1 MYFSRFATT
10 AFPIAIDQGN
20 DKKLPLCWRQRCC
33 CRIRQS
39 RRQLVEWRAKHLY
52 NSHFK
57 FKSMSRKRSIPLRLK
72 VGLALCLV
80 LAVIWTI
87 TLVDLD
93 SYQANERRVV
103 EQTTIFQSQAFAEN
117 TLSTLR
123 RIDDTLLDLGD
134 HWVDE
139 PDTFAAKVSSK
150 QRQMSGLIFEVL
162 IFDMQGKL
170 LFSSKAGSSHPPGF
184 DSANY
189 PDGFDG
195 RDDRHLHISKPIRQT
210 DISEPWIIQF
220 GRAAPLS
227 TKPSAVIVLYTL
239 PTVFAPFNDDLDL
252 NSRDATSIVM
262 TSGDFLI
269 RQPDNA
275 NAMGKAIQGAP
286 YLAAQSPKSGH
297 FQRLSPVDGVDRIF
311 GWFRI
316 PEFGLNFVVGRDSYS
331 TLQDYRV
338 HRENSIQ
345 HALISSIFA
354 AAMLWLV
361 HHSLAAREAAHKRHD
376 ETQAMLRAAID
387 TLGEGFVIF
396 DDNDRLVYC
405 NERFGSYYPAIADL
419 FVPGCRFEEV
429 LREGIKRGQ
438 YRIGPGTE
446 DAWVAER
453 MHQHQNPGEGFAQHL
468 SDGRWLRVREQKT
481 IDGLI
486 VGFRIDITELYEAK
500 EAAEAANR
508 AKSEFLATMSHEI
521 RTPMNSILGLTQ
533 LLRLPGVNAGDVQA
547 YAGII
552 HNAGR
557 TLLNLLND
565 ILDFSKIESSSL
577 DLEAIPLL
585 PEQIVDEINSLFL
598 QTAQDKGLQL
608 KSLWS
613 GSFGQLYRG
622 DPHRLRQMISNL
634 VGNAI
639 KFTERGCIDITGREV
654 SHSDGMAVLEF
665 SVTDT
670 GVGVAPDK
678 QQHLF
683 QAFRQADSST
693 TREFG
698 GSGLGLSIT
707 RRLAQ
712 LMGGEAGL
720 VSEAGSGST
729 FWFRV
734 RLELLDSS
742 LEAYHSRPLSLD
754 EDYAKAMSR
763 QLTGNILVV
772 DDNAANQTVIKAILS
787 KLGLQCEVVDDG
799 KKAVARVKELPALD
813 LVLMDCQMPVMD
825 GFEATRQI
833 RRWELEARRPH
844 LPIVALTAGAF
855 EKDRQRCIESGMDD
869 FLAKPVDIHR
879 IIEVLNQWLDA
890 ARKARN
896 RNEANADGDMLERP
910 DRAPLPKFVMLE
922 LDTPLQQVGGDPQ
935 TLVTVAGI
943 VAQQIREDLP
953 VLEQLCVSRD
963 CEKLSKACHRLKGSL
978 SSIGAQAAH
987 SACIALEILATSE
1000 ASEHLVE
1007 AMNLLRIALAQTLP
1021 DLDQLAAYQTT

>member
-1 MYFSRFATT
+1 M
-10 AFPIAIDQGN
+10 P
-20 DKKLPLCWRQRCC
+20 
-33 CRIRQS
+33 
-39 RRQLVEWRAKHLY
+39 
-52 NSHFK
+52 
-57 FKSMSRKRSIPLRLK
+57 RKRSIPLWLK
-72 VGLALCLV
+72 VGLTLCLM
-80 LAVIWTI
+80 LGVIWTI
-87 TLVDLD
+87 TLVDLEN
-93 SYQANERRVV
+93 YQANEQRIV

-117 TLSTLR
+117 TLATIR

-139 PDTFAAKVSSK
+139 PDQFAGKVSAK
-150 QRQMSGLIFEVL
+150 QRQLSGLVFEVL
-162 IFDMQGKL
+162 VFDLHGKL
-170 LFSSKAGSSHPPGF
+170 LFSSQAASSHTPAF

-210 DISEPWIIQF
+210 DASTPWIIQF

-227 TKPSAVIVLYTL
+227 TRPSAVIVLHTL
-239 PTVFAPFNDDLDL
+239 PTVFAPFNDDLNL
-252 NSRDATSIVM
+252 NSRDSTSIVM

-275 NAMGKAIQGAP
+275 NAMGKTMQGAP
-286 YLAAQSPKSGH
+286 YLYPQSPKSGH

-311 GWFRI
+311 GYFRI
-316 PEFGLNFVVGRDSYS
+316 AEYGLNFVVGRDSFS
-331 TLQDYRV
+331 ALQGYRE
-338 HRENSIQ
+338 HRAKIFTR
-345 HALISSIFA
+345 ALIVSAFA

-396 DDNDRLVYC
+396 DQNDRLVYC
-405 NERFGSYYPAIADL
+405 NERFGSYYPTIADL
-419 FVPGCRFEEV
+419 FVPGCRFEDV

-438 YRIGPGTE
+438 YRVAPAEE
-446 DAWVAER
+446 DTWVAER
-453 MHQHQNPGEGFAQHL
+453 MRQHHNPGAGFAQHL

-481 IDGLI
+481 NDGLI

-533 LLRLPGVNAGDVQA
+533 LLRMPGVDDHDVQA

-608 KSLWS
+608 KSLWT

-639 KFTERGCIDITGREV
+639 KFTERGHIDITGREV
-654 SHSDGMAVLEF
+654 SRSDGTAVLEF

-670 GVGVAPDK
+670 GVGVARDK

-720 VSEAGSGST
+720 VSEPGNGST

-734 RLELLDSS
+734 HLEILDSS

-754 EDYAKAMSR
+754 EDYAKVMSR
-763 QLTGNILVV
+763 QLTGQILVV

-787 KLGLQCEVVDDG
+787 KLGLQCEVVDNG
-799 KKAVARVKELPALD
+799 QKAVAQVKELPALD

-833 RRWELEARRPH
+833 RNWELEAQRPH

-879 IIEVLNQWLDA
+879 VIEVLNQWLDA
-890 ARKARN
+890 ARTARK
-896 RNEANADGDMLERP
+896 RHEVQASGDMPEKP
-910 DRAPLPKFVMLE
+910 NSATLPKFSTLE
-922 LDTPLQQVGGDPQ
+922 LDTPLQQVGGDPE

-953 VLEQLCVSRD
+953 VLEQLCASRD

-987 SACIALEILATSE
+987 NACIALEILAKSN
-1000 ASEHLVE
+1000 ASGHLAE
-1007 AMNLLRIALAQTLP
+1007 AMELLRTALAQTLP
-1021 DLDQLAAYQTT
+1021 DLDQLATYKTT

>member
-1 MYFSRFATT
+1 M
-10 AFPIAIDQGN
+10 GN
-20 DKKLPLCWRQRCC
+20 AGVSACHAPFDSLLKYKSMP
-33 CRIRQS
+33 
-39 RRQLVEWRAKHLY
+39 AKH
-52 NSHFK
+52 
-57 FKSMSRKRSIPLRLK
+57 SISLRLK
-72 VGLALCLV
+72 VGLTLCLV
-80 LAVIWTI
+80 LSVIWII

-93 SYQANERRVV
+93 SFQANEKRVV

-117 TLSTLR
+117 TLATLH

-139 PDTFAAKVSSK
+139 PDTFAAKVGAK

-162 IFDMQGKL
+162 VFNVQGKL
-170 LFSSKAGSSHPPGF
+170 LFSSKDASSTTLGF
-184 DSANY
+184 DSANF

-195 RDDRHLHISKPIRQT
+195 RDDRHLHISKPIRHA
-210 DISEPWIIQF
+210 DPAAPWIIQF
-220 GRAAPLS
+220 GRGAPLS
-227 TKPSAVIVLYTL
+227 TGPSAVIVLYTL
-239 PTVFAPFNDDLDL
+239 PTVFAPFNDDLNL
-252 NSRDATSIVM
+252 NSRDSTSIVM

-275 NAMGKAIQGAP
+275 NAMGKSIQGAP
-286 YLAAQSPKSGH
+286 YLAPFSPGSGH

-311 GWFRI
+311 GYFRI
-316 PEFGLNFVVGRDSYS
+316 PEYGLNFVVGRDSFS
-331 TLQDYRV
+331 ALQGYRE
-338 HRENSIQ
+338 HRAKIIYR
-345 HALISSIFA
+345 ALIVSAFA

-361 HHSLAAREAAHKRHD
+361 FHALAAREAAHKRHD

-396 DDNDRLVYC
+396 DSNDRLVYC

-419 FVPGCRFEEV
+419 FVPGCRFEDV
-429 LREGIKRGQ
+429 LREGIRRGQ
-438 YRIGPGTE
+438 YRIAPGTE
-446 DAWVAER
+446 EVWVAER
-453 MHQHQNPGEGFAQHL
+453 MHHHHNPGAGFAQHL

-481 IDGLI
+481 GDGLI

-521 RTPMNSILGLTQ
+521 RTPMNSILSLTQ
-533 LLRLPGVNAGDVQA
+533 LLRLPGVEAGDVQA

-565 ILDFSKIESSSL
+565 ILDFSKIESGSL
-577 DLEAIPLL
+577 DLESIPLL

-608 KSLWS
+608 KSLWT
-613 GSFGQLYRG
+613 GPVGQLYRG

-639 KFTERGCIDITGREV
+639 KFTERGHIGIAGREV
-654 SHSDGMAVLEF
+654 SRADGMAVLEF
-665 SVTDT
+665 AVTDT
-670 GVGVAPDK
+670 GVGIARDK

-720 VSEAGSGST
+720 ASVVGSGST

-734 RLELLDSS
+734 QLEILDSS
-742 LEAYHSRPLSLD
+742 LEAYHTRPLSLD
-754 EDYAKAMSR
+754 EEYAHAISR
-763 QLTGNILVV
+763 HLTGQILVV
-772 DDNAANQTVIKAILS
+772 DDNSANQTVIKAILG
-787 KLGLQCEVVDDG
+787 KLGLQCETVDDG
-799 KKAVARVKELPALD
+799 RKAVARVKELPALD

-833 RRWELEARRPH
+833 RQWEVEAQRPH

-855 EKDRQRCIESGMDD
+855 EKDRQRCMESGMDD

-879 IIEVLNQWLDA
+879 VIEVLNQWLDA
-890 ARKARN
+890 ARIARK
-896 RNEANADGDMLERP
+896 RQADHASEQTPGMP
-910 DRAPLPKFVMLE
+910 SPAPLPKFDTLD

-953 VLEQLCVSRD
+953 VLEHLCASRD
-963 CEKLSKACHRLKGSL
+963 CEALAKACHRLKSSL
-978 SSIGAQAAH
+978 SSIGALPAH
-987 SACIALEILATSE
+987 NACVALEILAQSDATD
-1000 ASEHLVE
+1000 HLPE
-1007 AMNLLRIALAQTLP
+1007 AMKLLRTALTQTLP

>member
-1 MYFSRFATT
+1 MV
-10 AFPIAIDQGN
+10 PG
-20 DKKLPLCWRQRCC
+20 
-33 CRIRQS
+33 
-39 RRQLVEWRAKHLY
+39 RRQAKRLDNY
-52 NSHFK
+52 NSKHTR
-57 FKSMSRKRSIPLRLK
+57 MPYKRSFPLWFRVALT
-72 VGLALCLV
+72 LCLL
-80 LAVIWTI
+80 LAVIWSV

-93 SYQANERRVV
+93 SYQVNEQRVV

-117 TLSTLR
+117 TLATIR
-123 RIDDTLLDLGD
+123 RIDDTVLDLGD

-139 PDTFAAKVSSK
+139 PDLFVGKVSAK
-150 QRQMSGLIFEVL
+150 QRQMSELAFEVL
-162 IFDMQGKL
+162 VFDFHGKL
-170 LFSSKAGSSHPPGF
+170 LFSSKDASGQIPGF
-184 DSANY
+184 DTTKF

-195 RDDRHLHISKPIRQT
+195 RDDRHLHISKPIQHA
-210 DISEPWIIQF
+210 DPSAPWIIQF
-220 GRAAPLS
+220 ARAAPLS
-227 TKPSAVIVLYTL
+227 TRPSAVIVLYTL
-239 PTVFAPFNDDLDL
+239 PTVFAPFNDDLNL
-252 NSRDATSIVM
+252 NSRDSTSIVM
-262 TSGDFLI
+262 TTGDFLI
-269 RQPDNA
+269 RQPDNT
-275 NAMGKAIQGAP
+275 NAMGKSIQGAP
-286 YLAAQSPKSGH
+286 YLAPESPNSGH

-311 GWFRI
+311 GYFRI
-316 PEFGLNFVVGRDSYS
+316 AEYGLNFVVGRDSFS
-331 TLQDYRV
+331 ALQGSRE
-338 HRENSIQ
+338 HRAKIFTR
-345 HALISSIFA
+345 ALIVSAFA

-396 DDNDRLVYC
+396 DHNDRLVYC
-405 NERFGSYYPAIADL
+405 NERFGSYYPTIADL

-438 YRIGPGTE
+438 YRVTPGDEET
-446 DAWVAER
+446 WVAER
-453 MHQHQNPGEGFAQHL
+453 MHQHHNPGAGFAQHL
-468 SDGRWLRVREQKT
+468 NDGRWLRVREQKT
-481 IDGLI
+481 SDGLI

-533 LLRLPGVNAGDVQA
+533 LLRLPGANAADVQA

-565 ILDFSKIESSSL
+565 ILDFSKIESNSL
-577 DLEAIPLL
+577 ELEAIPLL

-608 KSLWS
+608 KSLWT
-613 GSFGQLYRG
+613 GSCGQLYRG
-622 DPHRLRQMISNL
+622 DPHRLRQMVSNL

-639 KFTERGCIDITGREV
+639 KFTERGRIDIAGHEV
-654 SHSDGMAVLEF
+654 NRSDGMAVLEF
-665 SVTDT
+665 SVKDT
-670 GVGVAPDK
+670 GVGVALDK
-678 QQHLF
+678 QQQLF

-734 RLELLDSS
+734 RLEILDSS

-763 QLTGNILVV
+763 QLTGKILVV

-799 KKAVARVKELPALD
+799 KKAVARVKETPALD

-833 RRWELEARRPH
+833 RQWELEAQRPH

-896 RNEANADGDMLERP
+896 RHEANADGDML
-910 DRAPLPKFVMLE
+910 AGQGAASLPKFVMLE
-922 LDTPLQQVGGDPQ
+922 LDTPLQQVGGDPE
-935 TLVTVAGI
+935 TLVTVAAI

-953 VLEQLCVSRD
+953 VLEQLCTSRD

-987 SACIALEILATSE
+987 NACIALEILAKSE
-1000 ASEHLVE
+1000 ASEHFAE
-1007 AMNLLRIALAQTLP
+1007 AMELLRSALALTLP